1 MFLKDDNG
9 KIITLVHN
17 DIIKLI
23 PHRYP
28 FLLIDKV
35 TNIILNKS
43 ITGIKAI
50 TFNEPFF
57 PGHFPEHPVF
67 PGVLILESMAQTA
80 ACLISYA
87 NTSLSVNSLVFF
99 TGIEKAKFR
108 KPVTPGNEL
117 FLKINLISSKR
128 SLYKFNGEAFIKN
141 NLVASSEFSAMLVD
155 QEKAKWIV

>member
-1 MFLKDDNG
+1 MVLKDEEG
-9 KIITLVHN
+9 KIITLLHN

-35 TNIILNKS
+35 TDIVINESVTGSKS
-43 ITGIKAI
+43 V

-57 PGHFPEHPVF
+57 PGHFPNHPVM

-80 ACLISYA
+80 ACLISYQDK
-87 NTSLSVNSLVFF
+87 SLSYHNLVFF

-108 KPVTPGNEL
+108 KPVVPSNEL
-117 FLKINLISSKR
+117 ILKINLISNKR
-128 SLYKFNGEAFIKN
+128 SLYKFNGNAFVQNK
-141 NLVASSEFSAMLVD
+141 LVASSEFSAMLVNE
-155 QEKAKWIV
+155 EKAK